1 MHQMVNNK
9 KKIDTICTL
18 HMAACRT
25 MMRSMMAVV
34 HARKADVVAES
45 KDSSDQHDGEGRDKE
60 LL

>member
-1 MHQMVNNK
+1 
-9 KKIDTICTL
+9 
-18 HMAACRT
+18 
-25 MMRSMMAVV
+25 MMRGMTAVV